1 MKEEGTDVSPQG
13 ISRRQFFDRLTTVI
27 QGLFVAS
34 FTFSTRLLA
43 KSVNQLPVEKLKALI
58 ADRVISRADS
68 NYEVVRQSSV
78 WQMIKPDKFPSLI
91 VQAKSVNDVIE
102 TVKYARES
110 NKKISVRCG
119 GHSYYSSFLQ
129 DDMVMLDL
137 SYLQDVSIDKESNSA
152 RVQPAVRSVDFLE
165 QIAEYGLS
173 FPAAHCGNV
182 PLGGFLLGGGLGWN
196 GEAWGNM
203 SCFNISAVEV
213 VTADGKLITADK
225 NTNADFYW
233 AARGAGPNFFG
244 VITQFTLDLYDDPSV
259 ILTTTLVWDIDEAKI
274 VTDWLDKTVR
284 QMPEYVET
292 LVILADNPE
301 QQHRSVAEKVCIV
314 QASVFA
320 ETEEIARK
328 ALSPLSGDDILG
340 GCMNKSEYVPTPI
353 ADLYTWDATAYPRL
367 RWDVDSLWTDDNPGE
382 VVEKLIEH
390 VKGMPSDKSSI
401 LLLWKP
407 HTKELPDAAFS
418 MIGSV
423 YLACYAIWARPDED
437 DINKHWVRKTIQL
450 LEPHIKGH
458 YINESNYV
466 DISSRRT
473 NAFSDINRNK
483 LKNLAMKHDPDNLFH
498 TYIE

>member
-1 MKEEGTDVSPQG
+1 M
-13 ISRRQFFDRLTTVI
+13 
-27 QGLFVAS
+27 A
-34 FTFSTRLLA
+34 
-43 KSVNQLPVEKLKALI
+43 
-58 ADRVISRADS
+58 
-68 NYEVVRQSSV
+68 
-78 WQMIKPDKFPSLI
+78 
-91 VQAKSVNDVIE
+91 
-102 TVKYARES
+102 
-110 NKKISVRCG
+110 
-119 GHSYYSSFLQ
+119 
-129 DDMVMLDL
+129 
-137 SYLQDVSIDKESNSA
+137 
-152 RVQPAVRSVDFLE
+152 
-165 QIAEYGLS
+165 
-173 FPAAHCGNV
+173 NV

-196 GEAWGNM
+196 GEAWGGM

-233 AARGAGPNFFG
+233 AARGAGPDFFG

-259 ILTTTLVWDIDEAKI
+259 ILTTTLVWDIDEAKT

-320 ETEEIARK
+320 DTEEIARK

-353 ADLYTWDATAYPRL
+353 ADLYTWGATAYPRL

-382 VVEKLIEH
+382 FVEKLIEH

-407 HTKELPDAAFS
+407 HTKGITRCSIFNDWFRLS
-418 MIGSV
+418 RLLC
-423 YLACYAIWARPDED
+423 YLG
-437 DINKHWVRKTIQL
+437 KT
-450 LEPHIKGH
+450 
-458 YINESNYV
+458 
-466 DISSRRT
+466 
-473 NAFSDINRNK
+473 
-483 LKNLAMKHDPDNLFH
+483 
-498 TYIE
+498 